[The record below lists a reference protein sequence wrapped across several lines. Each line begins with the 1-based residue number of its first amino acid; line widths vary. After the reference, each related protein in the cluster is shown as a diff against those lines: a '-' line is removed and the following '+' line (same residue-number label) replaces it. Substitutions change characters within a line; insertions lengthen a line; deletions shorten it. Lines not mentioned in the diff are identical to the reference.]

1 MISFVNLIQLLSEHQ
16 LYISESG
23 LIARYGKTKG
33 VQGGNLSHSQRATLK
48 IKDFFTNN
56 ASCAIWFAL
65 YFVLNVLMLAIG
77 VGAADLAGRRGWNL
91 VAFGAG
97 PVLSMNCVLVLLP
110 TLSSLIHA
118 MRNSTMMNKVCCDI
132 GVELLLACK
141 QDFMSMHM
149 LEGQHH
155 RAPGLRQP

>member
-1 MISFVNLIQLLSEHQ
+1 MQAGDPNGSGVISFVNLIQLLSEHQ

-33 VQGGNLSHSQRATLK
+33 VQGGNLSRSQRATHK
-48 IKDFFTNN
+48 IKDFFVNN
-56 ASCAIWFAL
+56 TSSTIWFAL
-65 YFVLNVLMLAIG
+65 YFALNVIILAVG

-118 MRNSTMMNKVCCDI
+118 MRCSTVMNKVCQDI
-132 GVELLLACK
+132 RVG
-141 QDFMSMHM
+141 DNSY
-149 LEGQHH
+149 
-155 RAPGLRQP
+155 

>member
-33 VQGGNLSHSQRATLK
+33 IQGGNLSRSQRITHK
-48 IKDFFTNN
+48 IKDFFINN
-56 ASCAIWFAL
+56 ISCVIWFAL
-65 YFVLNVLMLAIG
+65 YFVLNVIMLAIG

-118 MRNSTMMNKVCCDI
+118 MRSSTIMNKVY
-132 GVELLLACK
+132 
-141 QDFMSMHM
+141 
-149 LEGQHH
+149 
-155 RAPGLRQP
+155 

>member
-33 VQGGNLSHSQRATLK
+33 VQGGNLNRSQRVAVG
-48 IKDFFTNN
+48 IKNFFNRN
-56 ASCAIWFAL
+56 FSCMIWAL
-65 YFVLNVLMLAIG
+65 LYIALNVIMFGIG
-77 VGAADLAGRRGWNL
+77 VGAAAGTDRSGWKL
-91 VAFGAG
+91 LAFGAG

-118 MRNSTMMNKVCCDI
+118 MRSSTVMNKVC
-132 GVELLLACK
+132 GMVYQSASSSK
-141 QDFMSMHM
+141 V
-149 LEGQHH
+149 
-155 RAPGLRQP
+155 

>member
-1 MISFVNLIQLLSEHQ
+1 MYLILEKLHKKNIYIYFFILQAGDPNGSGVISFVNLIQLLSEHQ

-33 VQGGNLSHSQRATLK
+33 VQGGNLSRSQRATLK

-56 ASCAIWFAL
+56 APCAIWFAL
-65 YFVLNVLMLAIG
+65 YFVLNVIMLAIG

-118 MRNSTMMNKVCCDI
+118 MRNSTMMNKVY
-132 GVELLLACK
+132 
-141 QDFMSMHM
+141 
-149 LEGQHH
+149 
-155 RAPGLRQP
+155 